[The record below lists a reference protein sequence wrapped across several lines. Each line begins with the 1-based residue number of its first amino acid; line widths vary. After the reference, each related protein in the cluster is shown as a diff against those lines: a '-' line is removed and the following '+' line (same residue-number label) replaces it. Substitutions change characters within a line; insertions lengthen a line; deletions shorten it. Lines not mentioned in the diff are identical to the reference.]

1 MIDKNLVSIEGVV
14 RLFKISKATVNYYTN
29 LGLFHI
35 ADKKGNK
42 RLYDKEEIERAVR
55 KIRSL
60 RRQGYTLKLIQQS
73 FFNFNRPRSPYLK

>member
-1 MIDKNLVSIEGVV
+1 MRDKNLISIEEVV
-14 RLFKISKATVNYYTN
+14 KLFNISKATVNYYTN

-42 RLYDKEEIERAVR
+42 RLYDKEEVERAVMR
-55 KIRSL
+55 IRLL

-73 FFNFNRPRSPYLK
+73 FFNFNRPRSHL